1 MFHHV
6 LLTISFA
13 RPCDGAWSIAPWCQP
28 GPPFAP
34 RAAALVANLTAREKS
49 QLLLMIDGGVER
61 LSIDPYIWWSEAL
74 HGAIAPFQHPNA
86 KPATCWPEPIG
97 VGSSFNA
104 SLFAALGT
112 LTSTEGRGLQGGVGN
127 TYWAPNVNIM
137 RDPRWGRGQE
147 CPGEDPT
154 LSSTYAEHFVSGMQG
169 SSDATYLK
177 VSSALKHFA
186 AYSQETG
193 RVNDPVIVVQRD
205 MDDTYL
211 PAFEVGV
218 KRGKASGLM
227 CSYNAETFGY
237 INLNKSSG
245 EGAAPYAGVPS
256 CANKGLLHDL
266 ARTKWGFDG
275 YITTDCGAADYVG
288 GFLESNGYPSSAAD
302 TVFAVLGAGVDTD
315 CGGAGTPRWS
325 NATLLGLLTNAST
338 VARIKPLVDASLR
351 RLFTLRMRL
360 GHFDPPSA
368 TPWGEYGLEKVD
380 TPAHRALAMDA
391 ALQGF
396 VLLQNNN
403 INSRSKSKA
412 GLPLDPKAMI
422 AVLGPNCMQTG
433 WSLGNYHER
442 QAPTGVVI
450 SPCLGL
456 QQVAERAGGNATCVE
471 PAECSIGGNASCFTS
486 DSAAAIAASDAV
498 VLFVGLDGTQEAE
511 GRDKTSL
518 TLPGT
523 QLAMVEAATKQ
534 AKKKKMPVI
543 VVVMG
548 GSAVDLTS
556 LKANTAIDAIV
567 WVGYPGQASGA
578 AIASALFGAVNRWGK
593 SPFTWY
599 NDGFC
604 DVANLSDYRM
614 RPNGSYPG
622 RTHRFYT
629 GTPVFAFGTGLSL
642 TTFERTVVW
651 EGGGGGGAPAR
662 VVVARSSDDDDAER
676 VVATLNISVANTG
689 DREGDEIVM
698 VYVVPPRGAIAL
710 GAPRQQLAA
719 FVRVTLAAGV
729 STHVSLG
736 ITQRHLVVA
745 APQRESSDGGESG
758 MWHVRINADEATA
771 LPFTVQFE

>member
-1 MFHHV
+1 
-6 LLTISFA
+6 
-13 RPCDGAWSIAPWCQP
+13 
-28 GPPFAP
+28 
-34 RAAALVANLTAREKS
+34 
-49 QLLLMIDGGVER
+49 
-61 LSIDPYIWWSEAL
+61 
-74 HGAIAPFQHPNA
+74 
-86 KPATCWPEPIG
+86 
-97 VGSSFNA
+97 
-104 SLFAALGT
+104 
-112 LTSTEGRGLQGGVGN
+112 
-127 TYWAPNVNIM
+127 
-137 RDPRWGRGQE
+137 
-147 CPGEDPT
+147 
-154 LSSTYAEHFVSGMQG
+154 
-169 SSDATYLK
+169 
-177 VSSALKHFA
+177 
-186 AYSQETG
+186 
-193 RVNDPVIVVQRD
+193 
-205 MDDTYL
+205 
-211 PAFEVGV
+211 
-218 KRGKASGLM
+218 
-227 CSYNAETFGY
+227 
-237 INLNKSSG
+237 
-245 EGAAPYAGVPS
+245 
-256 CANKGLLHDL
+256 
-266 ARTKWGFDG
+266 
-275 YITTDCGAADYVG
+275 
-288 GFLESNGYPSSAAD
+288 
-302 TVFAVLGAGVDTD
+302 
-315 CGGAGTPRWS
+315 
-325 NATLLGLLTNAST
+325 
-338 VARIKPLVDASLR
+338 
-351 RLFTLRMRL
+351 
-360 GHFDPPSA
+360 
-368 TPWGEYGLEKVD
+368 
-380 TPAHRALAMDA
+380 
-391 ALQGF
+391 
-396 VLLQNNN
+396 
-403 INSRSKSKA
+403 
-412 GLPLDPKAMI
+412 
-422 AVLGPNCMQTG
+422 
-433 WSLGNYHER
+433 
-442 QAPTGVVI
+442 
-450 SPCLGL
+450 
-456 QQVAERAGGNATCVE
+456 
-471 PAECSIGGNASCFTS
+471 
-486 DSAAAIAASDAV
+486 
-498 VLFVGLDGTQEAE
+498 
-511 GRDKTSL
+511 
-518 TLPGT
+518 
-523 QLAMVEAATKQ
+523 MVEAATKQ

-758 MWHVRINADEATA
+758 MWHFRINADEATA